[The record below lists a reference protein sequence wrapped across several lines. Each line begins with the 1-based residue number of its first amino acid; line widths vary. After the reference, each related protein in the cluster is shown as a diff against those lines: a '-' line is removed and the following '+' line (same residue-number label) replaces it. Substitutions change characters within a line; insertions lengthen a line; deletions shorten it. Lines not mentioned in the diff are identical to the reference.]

1 METADSLRG
10 LHYRQVFKN
19 NMSEFTEPEITN
31 QKIGNKKDFTCISF
45 YPDLSKFGM
54 AELDR
59 DIVALLTK
67 RAYDMAG
74 VTDSRVR
81 VYLNGKRIGVND
93 FSGYVDLYLQN
104 EEHKELPKIAEKK
117 HQRWEVYCSLSDGQF
132 QQVSFVNGICTSR
145 GGTHVNY
152 ITDQIV

>member
-1 METADSLRG
+1 MFFDIFSKEFIVETADSLRG

-54 AELDR
+54 AELDK

-93 FSGYVDLYLQN
+93 FSGYVDLYL
-104 EEHKELPKIAEKK
+104 
-117 HQRWEVYCSLSDGQF
+117 
-132 QQVSFVNGICTSR
+132 
-145 GGTHVNY
+145 
-152 ITDQIV
+152 